1 MSQRRAVGLVLTG
14 AMCYGVLAA
23 FIKIGYSRGLAS
35 STMSGAQFIVGTIL
49 LWGFAIWRRRHI
61 QKPSPTAVF
70 KLLALGTLMGMT
82 GSLYTACMQIVPV
95 SVAVVLLFQFV
106 WIGVLYEWLFQ
117 RARPDRVTL
126 LSVAISMTGAVCAA
140 GVLDGQ
146 LAQLSPLGIVLG
158 IGSAFSHAGTLY
170 ASGKIATEVSPW
182 LRGPLMATGALLLVL
197 LVMLLFPPVFITTGV
212 SWSGFWPLAL
222 IIGLLGMLVPTL
234 CFMFGAPRISTGL
247 ATLLGSVQLPV
258 SVLLA
263 WLAFAEP
270 ISVLQWMGVSF
281 ILAGI
286 AVAQWKRANNSPEQM

>member
-1 MSQRRAVGLVLTG
+1 MSQRRSVALVLTG
-14 AMCYGVLAA
+14 AVCYGILAA
-23 FIKIGYSRGLAS
+23 FIKIGYSHGLDPR
-35 STMSGAQFIVGTIL
+35 TISGAQFVVGTIL
-49 LWGFAIWRRRHI
+49 LWGVAIWKRRQIR
-61 QKPSPTAVF
+61 KPSLAAMF
-70 KLLALGTLMGMT
+70 KLMALGTLMGVT

-117 RARPDRVTL
+117 RVIPDRRSL
-126 LSVAISMTGAVCAA
+126 LSVSVSMIGAICAA

-170 ASGKIATEVSPW
+170 ASGKVATEVNPW

-197 LVMLLFPPVFITTGV
+197 LLFPPVFVVTEVT
-212 SWSGFWPLAL
+212 WNGFWPLAL
-222 IIGLLGMLVPTL
+222 AIGLLGMFVPTL

-270 ISVLQWMGVSF
+270 ISVLQSIGVGF

-286 AVAQWKRANNSPEQM
+286 AVAQWKRESGVHEHF